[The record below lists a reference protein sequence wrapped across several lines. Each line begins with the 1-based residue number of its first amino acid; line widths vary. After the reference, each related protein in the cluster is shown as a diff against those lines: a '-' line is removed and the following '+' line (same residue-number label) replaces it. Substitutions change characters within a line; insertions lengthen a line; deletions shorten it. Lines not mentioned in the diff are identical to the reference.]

1 MYSRT
6 QAGRGGGEGPRL
18 PEHYSGVAFSRVD
31 PSPAPTSAQEV
42 PAACAEGLP
51 LPVQPSPPAD
61 LPAEEQKNSPPQAA
75 DPPAKTGEGI
85 LGAIGREELLLL
97 GIIYILAQRHGED
110 DTILLLLLLLLR
122 K

>member
-6 QAGRGGGEGPRL
+6 QAGRSAGESPRL
-18 PEHYSGVAFSRVD
+18 PEHYSGVAFPRSA
-31 PSPAPTSAQEV
+31 PAPA
-42 PAACAEGLP
+42 PAPAPEAPPYCAEGLP
-51 LPVQPSPPAD
+51 LPTPALPVIPPAAEEKSPP
-61 LPAEEQKNSPPQAA
+61 PPVA
-75 DPPAKTGEGI
+75 DPPAKIGEGI

-97 GIIYILAQRHGED
+97 GIIYILAQRHEDD

>member
-1 MYSRT
+1 MYSRI
-6 QAGRGGGEGPRL
+6 QAGRGVGESPRL
-18 PEHYSGVAFSRVD
+18 PEHYSGVAFSRTEPV
-31 PSPAPTSAQEV
+31 PAPENPQS
-42 PAACAEGLP
+42 CAEGLP
-51 LPVQPSPPAD
+51 LPVQTAPHAD
-61 LPAEEQKNSPPQAA
+61 LPSDEPKSPPPPAA
-75 DPPAKTGEGI
+75 DPPTETGEGI

>member
-6 QAGRGGGEGPRL
+6 QAGRGAGESPRL
-18 PEHYSGVAFSRVD
+18 PEHYSGVAFSQ
-31 PSPAPTSAQEV
+31 PAPTPV
-42 PAACAEGLP
+42 PAHEPAAPPHCADGLP
-51 LPVQPSPPAD
+51 LPTPA
-61 LPAEEQKNSPPQAA
+61 LPA
-75 DPPAKTGEGI
+75 DPPAAEEKCPPPPADDPPAKIGEGL

-97 GIIYILAQRHGED
+97 GIIYILAQRRGED

>member
-6 QAGRGGGEGPRL
+6 QTGRSPGESPRL
-18 PEHYSGVAFSRVD
+18 PEHYSGVAFS
-31 PSPAPTSAQEV
+31 PPAPAPV
-42 PAACAEGLP
+42 PAHEPEAPTYCAEGLP
-51 LPVQPSPPAD
+51 LPMPA
-61 LPAEEQKNSPPQAA
+61 LPVAPPAEEEKCPPPPAA

-97 GIIYILAQRHGED
+97 GIIFILAQRHEDD

>member
-6 QAGRGGGEGPRL
+6 QVGRGPGESPRL
-18 PEHYSGVAFSRVD
+18 PEHYSGVAFS
-31 PSPAPTSAQEV
+31 PPAPAPAPT
-42 PAACAEGLP
+42 PAPESPTYCAEGLP
-51 LPVQPSPPAD
+51 LPTPSLPLTPPCH
-61 LPAEEQKNSPPQAA
+61 EEKCPPPPAA
-75 DPPAKTGEGI
+75 DPPAGIGEGI

-97 GIIYILAQRHGED
+97 GIIFILAQRHEDD

>member
-6 QAGRGGGEGPRL
+6 QAGRSPGENPRL
-18 PEHYSGVAFSRVD
+18 PEHYSGVAFS
-31 PSPAPTSAQEV
+31 PPAPVSAPI
-42 PAACAEGLP
+42 PATEEPPYCAEGLP
-51 LPVQPSPPAD
+51 LPTPALPVTPPSAEEKSSPP
-61 LPAEEQKNSPPQAA
+61 PTA

-97 GIIYILAQRHGED
+97 GIIFILAQRHEDD